1 MSLERYKDAPDDAVY
16 ARAFLWHSLGLN
28 EHFQGDGYSEE
39 GVPEYL
45 VANVDLNEDFTVVP
59 LDVRMD

>member
-1 MSLERYKDAPDDAVY
+1 MCPVNFVCSVLDKRT
-16 ARAFLWHSLGLN
+16 
-28 EHFQGDGYSEE
+28 EE